1 MEEIRKELLW
11 RLYAVFIVIFLVGM
25 MIFLRAVQVQVIEG
39 EHWLAKS
46 DSLHVKY
53 KDVKAERGNI
63 LSDDGSL
70 LATSISLFD
79 IHFDAGA
86 PGMTDDDFNQN
97 VDSLSYYLANY
108 INNSMTEGQWKE
120 YLVNGRYGPNDG
132 VKHDPVRYLLIKKG
146 VNYDLR
152 QYIQTLPLFRNRRNE
167 GGLIVEAQMKREHP
181 FQMLAHRTIGYIRE
195 NAESVGLESSF
206 DEILRGAEGKQLM
219 QRVSGDVWIPVND
232 ITEVAP
238 RNGKD
243 IQTTLDIN
251 LQDITEI
258 ALERGVKAR
267 DADHGCAIVMEVKT
281 GAIKA
286 IANIG
291 RTDALDEKGAVKW
304 WENYNYAVGE
314 STEPGSTFK
323 LATLLMLLEDGYI
336 KLSDTIDV
344 NLGKTKY
351 YDEEMEDAEAHG
363 LKKTTIQHAFEISSN
378 VGVSQ
383 LAHKYYN
390 IKDNGDVN
398 TAGRKRFIEKL
409 KGLHLTEK
417 TGVDVEGEAAPYIKN
432 VTDKLWAGT
441 TIPWMSIGYET
452 HLTPLQVLT
461 FYNAVAN
468 NGRMM
473 KPYLV
478 KEIQNYGETEE
489 TIRPQALKNSI
500 CSSSTIQ
507 KLKELLIGVVKNG
520 TARNIN
526 NGNVPMAGKTGTC
539 ILNFN
544 SKNRGAKKY
553 QTSFCG
559 FFPADDPQYSCIVV
573 MNNPRNNWYGAVSA
587 APVAKEIA
595 EKSVAV
601 RLEAQVPLNFGKKP
615 NYSTL
620 TMPNG
625 SAGEKTE
632 LKRVYGFINMP
643 YFDKTGGNKFA
654 GSVVKNDSLALMYR
668 PLQSGLV
675 PNVTG
680 MGLRDALYLLEN
692 SGVKVRFTGVGKVR
706 SQSIKPGTKAAGQV
720 CLIDLD

>member
-1 MEEIRKELLW
+1 MEEVRRELLW
-11 RLYAVFIVIFLVGM
+11 RLYTVFVVLVLVGM
-25 MIFLRAVQVQVIEG
+25 MIFLRAVQVQVVEG

-46 DSLHVKY
+46 DSLHVRY

-79 IHFDAGA
+79 IHMDTGA
-86 PGMTDDDFNQN
+86 PGMTDDEFNAN

-108 INNSMTEGQWKE
+108 VNNSLTEGGWRD
-120 YLVNGRYGPNDG
+120 YLINARYGPEG
-132 VKHDPVRYLLIKKG
+132 ALTYESAHYLLIKKG

-152 QYIQTLPLFRNRRNE
+152 QYIQQLPLFRNGRNA

-181 FQMLAHRTIGYIRE
+181 FQMLAHRTIGYMRD
-195 NAESVGLESSF
+195 NAESVGLEASF
-206 DEILRGAEGKQLM
+206 DEELRGAEGKQLM

-243 IQTTLDIN
+243 VLTTLDVN
-251 LQDITEI
+251 LQDIAEN

-267 DADHGCAIVMEVKT
+267 DADHGCAIVMDVKT

-291 RTDALDEKGAVKW
+291 RTEALDENGAIKW

-323 LATLLMLLEDGYI
+323 LATMLMLLEDGHI
-336 KLSDTIDV
+336 KLTDTIDV

-363 LKKTTIQHAFEISSN
+363 LRKTTIQHAFEISSN
-378 VGVSQ
+378 VGISQ
-383 LAHKYYN
+383 LAHQFYN
-390 IKDNGDVN
+390 IKSDGEVN
-398 TAGRKRFIEKL
+398 TTGRKHFIERL
-409 KGLHLTEK
+409 KALHLAER
-417 TGVDVEGEAAPYIKN
+417 TGIDVEGEAPPYIKE
-432 VTDKLWAGT
+432 VSSKFWAGT
-441 TIPWMSIGYET
+441 SIPWMSIGYET

-478 KEIQNYGETEE
+478 KEIQNYGETDRVF
-489 TIRPQALKNSI
+489 RPQVLKNSI

-507 KLKELLIGVVKNG
+507 KLKQLLLGVVQNG

-526 NGNVPMAGKTGTC
+526 NGNVQIAGKTGTC

-544 SKNRGAKKY
+544 AKNRVAKKY

-587 APVAKEIA
+587 APVVKEIA
-595 EKSVAV
+595 EKSVAA
-601 RLEAQVPLNFGKKP
+601 RLEAQLPLNFGKKP
-615 NYSTL
+615 TFVTN
-620 TMPNG
+620 TMPQG
-625 SAGEKTE
+625 AAGEKVE
-632 LKRVYGFINMP
+632 IKRVFNFLNLP
-643 YFDKTGGNKFA
+643 FFDKTGDNKFA
-654 GSVVKNDSLALMYR
+654 GSVAKNDSLSLLFR
-668 PLQSGLV
+668 PLQTGLV
-675 PNVTG
+675 PNVMG

-692 SGVKVRFTGVGKVR
+692 SGLRVRFTGVGKVR
-706 SQSIKPGTKAAGQV
+706 HQSLQPGAKAQNQTCV
-720 CLIDLD
+720 IELD